1 MSFNKKFFTTGGIVA
16 SSGDAACSTDS
27 VQAFGA
33 DNAFSSNIAL
43 YQLDGND
50 DDTTGNYNGT
60 IDTGV
65 TYSATGAK
73 FGQAANFNGSSA
85 IVLPNTILSS
95 DCSISTWFNLNSSG
109 TTDTLFEFD
118 HENRILFRPQSGSYS
133 AYIGNSGYFDH
144 GLSFS
149 TGQWYHL
156 VITFSAGNPF
166 KIYVDGVLSS
176 YTSGN
181 TSVYSLNH
189 DNILGAANP
198 SGGAGLNGKID
209 QVRIFD
215 KAISAEDVATLYAE
229 TESTAS
235 NTNPLSEGAGVALYS
250 LDYDASEASGYYDGT
265 PTNVEFG
272 VGGKINYGARFNAT
286 SSNINIGGNVVN
298 SLTKLSVSMW
308 VYWDGTT
315 NSNDDYF
322 IALGKASSGK
332 IFSADITNST
342 GIIGFY
348 DGASV
353 LNSTGAVSANT
364 WTHIV
369 LTADATVL
377 KMYLNGSLDSTHTI
391 SSLNFDSS
399 GNAGFIGSWITGTD
413 YEFDGSIDQV
423 RLFSKALNST
433 EVSTLYAETA
443 CVHTATTT
451 DNYFPLADGSSDAV
465 AYYKLDNSAEDSVGT
480 NDGTETNIEYKFG
493 RFGQAAVFNGSSSY
507 INTNYTLTSST
518 TFTWSAWIN
527 TSNTKNTY
535 VAGDFNSAGTNSAH
549 RFSVRIY
556 NQVLQA
562 SVNNSAGGLGTT
574 INFGTFAH
582 YGSWAHLVVTINGTI
597 VKGYVNGSQ
606 LGSTGTSSQSL
617 AAGANPLTLGM
628 YGSGGVGITPFDGSI
643 DQVRIFS
650 TELSSSQ
657 VSELYNEKPEVDTS
671 NFKTVL
677 YEGNG
682 DTSNDTYISNVG
694 IDLET
699 NGGLVWVKARTNYN
713 HLLMDSVRG
722 TDSLTSNDTTTESA
736 NYNRFKSYEANGF
749 MIRANNAA
757 DLYKIN
763 RTGNA
768 YVSWVFKGG
777 GEAVNIGVN
786 TITGSTPSIASDVSA
801 NTDAGFSIV
810 KYTGNSTSGATV
822 GHGLSSTPEIIIVKN
837 LDANSTNWIV
847 KIPSVM
853 PNDEDYLYLNETN
866 EVQTAGSTTFIRTVN
881 SSIFTL
887 GGSSQTNSTDD
898 FIAYCWHSVAGY
910 SKIGTYEGNGN
921 TDGPTIYTT
930 DNGASD
936 GSNGFE
942 PSWLMIKQTS
952 GTSQWLI
959 VDNTRNPSN
968 PVNARLRAD
977 KNNAEST
984 SYNILNFLSNGFKII
999 TADNDQNTDEETY
1012 LYMAFK

>member
-118 HENRILFRPQSGSYS
+118 HENRILFRPQSGSHS

-377 KMYLNGSLDSTHTI
+377 KMYLNGNLDSTHTI

-443 CVHTATTT
+443 CVYDSTTG

-480 NDGTETNIEYKFG
+480 NDGTEYNIEYRFG
-493 RFGQAAVFNGSSSY
+493 RFGQAAVFNGS
-507 INTNYTLTSST
+507 
-518 TFTWSAWIN
+518 
-527 TSNTKNTY
+527 
-535 VAGDFNSAGTNSAH
+535 NSGIFIS
-549 RFSVRIY
+549 
-556 NQVLQA
+556 
-562 SVNNSAGGLGTT
+562 
-574 INFGTFAH
+574 
-582 YGSWAHLVVTINGTI
+582 
-597 VKGYVNGSQ
+597 
-606 LGSTGTSSQSL
+606 STGTSVTDYDQDFSISCWFRFDDGSTGGNNNFLFMGGGTENVQMWVTL
-617 AAGANPLTLGM
+617 ANGVRFQLYNNPTVYKVDTGAISARVFYHVVATRSKTDGLKIYLDGVEKDTDSYIGNANPAL
-628 YGSGGVGITPFDGSI
+628 SGKDSIGQYFDGTRNNFEGLI
-643 DQVRIFS
+643 DQVRIYS
-650 TELSSSQ
+650 SALSDSQ
-657 VSELYNEKPEVDTS
+657 VTELYNEKPEVDTS
-671 NFKTVL
+671 NFKAVL

>member
-443 CVHTATTT
+443 CVYDSTTG

-480 NDGTETNIEYKFG
+480 NDGTEYNIEYRFG
-493 RFGQAAVFNGSSSY
+493 RFGQAAVFNGS
-507 INTNYTLTSST
+507 
-518 TFTWSAWIN
+518 
-527 TSNTKNTY
+527 
-535 VAGDFNSAGTNSAH
+535 NSGIFIS
-549 RFSVRIY
+549 
-556 NQVLQA
+556 
-562 SVNNSAGGLGTT
+562 
-574 INFGTFAH
+574 
-582 YGSWAHLVVTINGTI
+582 
-597 VKGYVNGSQ
+597 
-606 LGSTGTSSQSL
+606 STGTSVTDYDQDFSISFWFNFISL
-617 AAGANPLTLGM
+617 NASYSYNVLFTGGGTKNIQFLIDTTNGARFQLYNGTIYYVDTGAVSAGNWYHVVATRSKTNGLEIYLNGISKDTNSFTGNSSAVN
-628 YGSGGVGITPFDGSI
+628 YKDSIGSYWDGTRNSFNGSI

-650 TELSSSQ
+650 SVLSASQ
-657 VSELYNEKPEVDTS
+657 ITALYNEKPEVDTS
-671 NFKTVL
+671 NFKAVL